1 MILPIHPGQTIL
13 YGFILMLNEITAHD
27 GNKFDHT
34 DHYKH
39 HLYYTVNFGDPIMDR
54 YFGSPYD
61 AVFIFI
67 YYRKTFHIRQF
78 VHMIK
83 ITKKEQSQY
92 IRDICELFYLY

>member
-1 MILPIHPGQTIL
+1 MIMPIHPGQTIL

-27 GNKFDHT
+27 GNKFDHA

-61 AVFIFI
+61 AVFFIFI
-67 YYRKTFHIRQF
+67 IEKL
-78 VHMIK
+78 
-83 ITKKEQSQY
+83 SP
-92 IRDICELFYLY
+92 